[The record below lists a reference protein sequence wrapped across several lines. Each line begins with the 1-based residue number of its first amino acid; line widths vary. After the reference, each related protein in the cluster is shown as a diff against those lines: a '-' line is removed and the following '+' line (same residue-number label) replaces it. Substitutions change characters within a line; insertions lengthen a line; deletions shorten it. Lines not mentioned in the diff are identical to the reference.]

1 MKTFGLAER
10 LSASQGGPFG
20 IDSYCCYYV
29 VIRSAVRTAV
39 SSTSF
44 CLFFNYALQPLRL
57 IVRSGLDVPT
67 FATRRHHACHHTRA
81 PSCGRWSCGREMS
94 RQFCLNADLHVTLR
108 DLSHAV
114 KLRHGT
120 DGLTSPPKEGV
131 LRIFFVLKIRR
142 LRPGAN
148 PRTWVPPKPLPSEVN
163 SLNAEL
169 NPICYLLA
177 LLAHHFIH
185 VSRIRVKSLTIRLL
199 MSYIYGAPILDVS
212 RSHTTTQ
219 HSR

>member
-114 KLRHGT
+114 KLT
-120 DGLTSPPKEGV
+120 TWD
-131 LRIFFVLKIRR
+131 RR
-142 LRPGAN
+142 FN
-148 PRTWVPPKPLPSEVN
+148 FPSEGR
-163 SLNAEL
+163 SAEDFFRPKNQKASPGCEPANL
-169 NPICYLLA
+169 GTTEA
-177 LLAHHFIH
+177 A
-185 VSRIRVKSLTIRLL
+185 SIRS
-199 MSYIYGAPILDVS
+199 
-212 RSHTTTQ
+212 
-219 HSR
+219 